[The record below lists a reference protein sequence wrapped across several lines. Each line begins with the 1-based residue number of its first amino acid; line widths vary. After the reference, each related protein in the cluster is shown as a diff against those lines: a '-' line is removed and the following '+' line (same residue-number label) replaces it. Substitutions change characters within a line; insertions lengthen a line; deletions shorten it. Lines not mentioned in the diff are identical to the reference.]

1 MRCVRFLPNCCETYV
16 AVVVEADDCG
26 NEVLAVK
33 EGAKSGKR
41 LCLATWLAGWD
52 RFALAVAM
60 LKLLDYGVAMRY
72 KQVQCLLVC
81 L

>member
-1 MRCVRFLPNCCETYV
+1 MRCVRFLPNCCDTYV